1 MLTAA
6 SKSAY
11 RYYYFSFTGYYARKA
26 FSGCAD
32 VLMSG
37 K

>member
-1 MLTAA
+1 MLTAV

-11 RYYYFSFTGYYARKA
+11 RYYFSFTGYYARKA